1 MVCVLCGVNMELR
14 LAVEIS
20 LSRGC
25 RRLVSMAYM
34 AGRHWMSVSTT
45 ERPLAPFSDRVA
57 IINAQSQTFLIGKSH
72 PTGVYHQP
80 LILPSGVAGDAGD
93 KIADIL
99 DG

>member
-45 ERPLAPFSDRVA
+45 ERPLAPFSDRVG
-57 IINAQSQTFLIGKSH
+57 TMGTMGTMGGIGRIS
-72 PTGVYHQP
+72 
-80 LILPSGVAGDAGD
+80 PSSTLKA
-93 KIADIL
+93 KPS
-99 DG
+99 